1 MLKCLLK
8 KIKMKITLKLKIHFS
23 FYNNCLLQKFENY
36 LIAKSLQDLKKRSKG
51 WINRVQ
57 MDNSNIHMIYVLLDG
72 VGDLPHPDLD
82 GKTPLEAANTP
93 TLDKIASNGTIGE
106 VISVGKGIAPE
117 SDIAVFNMLGYKFEH
132 ADYAGRGVI
141 EAIGVGIDFKDGD
154 LALRGNYSTLDENEV
169 ITDRRAGRHIEK
181 EDADGIAKELEEKI
195 QFSIPDTK
203 IVVAPTI
210 GHRVTVRIRA
220 PSKKL
225 SSRITNTD
233 PAYSNIGGMGVAKA
247 VGDFLKVEKCLPLE
261 DVEDAKIT
269 SNLVN
274 EFSEQSINIMKNSDI
289 NKKRK
294 EQNKKQLSCILL
306 RDAGNK
312 YPDVPPIN
320 EKHEMKFSCI
330 VDMPVELGISE
341 VLKMKAFE
349 AGGLTDYEEKAKVA
363 AKAMETH
370 NAIYVHLKGPDEF
383 GHDGDAI
390 GKMKNIE
397 EIDQRFFKTLVENI
411 DSSNVAIIISA
422 DHSTPCI
429 NKGHS
434 DDPVPVVVSADF
446 IKNDG
451 TTRMTEEQA
460 KKGSIG
466 LLQGAEVVTK
476 SLELIRS
483 QIKPNH

>member
-1 MLKCLLK
+1 
-8 KIKMKITLKLKIHFS
+8 
-23 FYNNCLLQKFENY
+23 
-36 LIAKSLQDLKKRSKG
+36 
-51 WINRVQ
+51 
-57 MDNSNIHMIYVLLDG
+57 MIYVLLDG

-82 GKTPLEAANTP
+82 GKTPLEAADTP
-93 TLDKIASNGTIGE
+93 TLDKIASNGSIGE

-117 SDIAVFNMLGYKFEH
+117 SDIAVFNMLGYKFNHTE
-132 ADYAGRGVI
+132 YVGRGVI
-141 EAIGVGIDFKDGD
+141 EAIGIGIDFKDGD
-154 LALRGNYSTLDENEV
+154 LALRGNYSTLNDEGV
-169 ITDRRAGRHIEK
+169 IIDRRAGRHIEK
-181 EDADGIAKELEEKI
+181 EDTCGIAKEIEEKI
-195 QFSIPDTK
+195 KFSHPDTS
-203 IVVAPTI
+203 VVVSPTI
-210 GHRVTVRIRA
+210 GHRVTVRIRVN
-220 PSKKL
+220 SQKL
-225 SSRITNTD
+225 SARITNTD

-247 VGDFLKVEKCLPLE
+247 VGDFLKIEKCLPLE
-261 DVEDAKIT
+261 GTEDSKFTA
-269 SNLVN
+269 NLVN
-274 EFSEQSINIMKNSDI
+274 EFSGQTIDIMKESKI
-289 NKKRK
+289 NKKRQ

-312 YPDVPPIN
+312 YPDVIPIN
-320 EKHEMKFSCI
+320 EKYAMKFSCI

-349 AGGLTDYEEKAKVA
+349 AGGLTDYEEKARVA
-363 AKAMETH
+363 AKAMETQ

-390 GKMKNIE
+390 GKTKNIE

-411 DSSNVAIIISA
+411 DSSKVTIIISA

-434 DDPVPVVVSADF
+434 DDPVPVLVSGDF

-466 LLQGAEVVTK
+466 LLQGAEVVPK
-476 SLELIRS
+476 ALELIKS
-483 QIKPNH
+483 QI

>member
-1 MLKCLLK
+1 L
-8 KIKMKITLKLKIHFS
+8 
-23 FYNNCLLQKFENY
+23 
-36 LIAKSLQDLKKRSKG
+36 
-51 WINRVQ
+51 
-57 MDNSNIHMIYVLLDG
+57 DNSDVHMIYVLLDG

-117 SDIAVFNMLGYKFEH
+117 SDIAVFNMLGYKFKH

-141 EAIGVGIDFKDGD
+141 EAIGIGIDFKDGD
-154 LALRGNYSTLDENEV
+154 LALRGNYSTLNDEEV
-169 ITDRRAGRHIEK
+169 IIDRRAGRHIEK
-181 EDADGIAKELEEKI
+181 EDADGIAKEIEEKI
-195 QFSIPDTK
+195 KLSSPDVSV
-203 IVVAPTI
+203 VVAPTI
-210 GHRVTVRIRA
+210 GHRVTVRIRKE
-220 PSKKL
+220 SQKL

-247 VGDFLKVEKCLPLE
+247 VGDFLKIEKCLPLE
-261 DVEDAKIT
+261 DAEDSKFTA
-269 SNLVN
+269 NLVN
-274 EFSEQSINIMKNSDI
+274 EFSEKSIEIMKNSQI
-289 NKKRK
+289 NKKRRDG
-294 EQNKKQLSCILL
+294 NKKELSCILL

-312 YPDVPPIN
+312 YPDVIPIN
-320 EKHEMKFSCI
+320 EKYSMNFSCI

-349 AGGLTDYEEKAKVA
+349 AGGLTDYEEKARVA
-363 AKAMETH
+363 AKAMETQ
-370 NAIYVHLKGPDEF
+370 NSIYVHLKGPDEF

-411 DSSNVAIIISA
+411 DSSKVAIIISA

-434 DDPVPVVVSADF
+434 DDPVPVLVSGDF
-446 IKNDG
+446 IKKDG

-460 KKGSIG
+460 KKGNIG
-466 LLQGAEVVTK
+466 LLQGAEVVSK
-476 SLELIRS
+476 ALELIKS
-483 QIKPNH
+483 QI